1 MQWVLGNRS
10 ILGTAD
16 MAKTL
21 PYPAEMD
28 RYLQFDTV
36 KNSVRKFT
44 VWHTKVQ
51 LKLMGIKKKGADVLI
66 EWPT

>member
-1 MQWVLGNRS
+1 MWYVTGIHKEQMQRALGNRS

-21 PYPAEMD
+21 PCPAEMD
-28 RYLQFDTV
+28 QYLRFDTV

-44 VWHTKVQ
+44 GCTRKFNFS
-51 LKLMGIKKKGADVLI
+51 
-66 EWPT
+66 